1 MDNCPDTYR
10 LESVT
15 DDTVVFALIS
25 HYDRNWASSFAPD
38 DMDVYTIEYPIRLV
52 RTADGWRVDEFH
64 STDFGYAEAVLEP
77 PLSEQD
83 LQVPVPE
90 FLTAEQQVVY
100 QRAYKMMLVRAG
112 TYLIDDTQYFPVRAR
127 TQAARRRIL
136 SL

>member
-1 MDNCPDTYR
+1 
-10 LESVT
+10 
-15 DDTVVFALIS
+15 
-25 HYDRNWASSFAPD
+25 
-38 DMDVYTIEYPIRLV
+38 MDVYTIEYPIRLV

-90 FLTAEQQVVY
+90 FLTAEQQMVY

-112 TYLIDDTQYFPVRAR
+112 TYLIDDPQYFPCESPGHRPHADGYCHCRRVRLHAR
-127 TQAARRRIL
+127 AEPLPELGYVLRRAAGYFHEGF
-136 SL
+136 S